1 MESQTSQNNYSSDNS
16 NEEIINPEKLLQ
28 SGINSIF
35 KTFKSNNKYY
45 ISQINE
51 QKIIINKLT
60 NKLELINQ
68 EMKMLKKEIT
78 YYKIQNKKLQ
88 KINENLMLNTTN
100 IKEKFSNKI
109 NVSNIKDE
117 EQTEKK
123 LKSNGI
129 SNYNIK
135 CDLMNDYNDLK
146 IVNYEN
152 KVRLF
157 DSFDEDKKNIY
168 TEKKNDNNELNNN
181 IHITKS
187 LSSNNLIIKKEKKN
201 EKLKIDDSYKT
212 LNNGSYKDQYNEI
225 KTNEMKFFLQKC
237 GVILDKNIYAKVVRI
252 FQEYKSGLITDQG
265 FVKKIRHYLK
275 NKDELMILFEKVI
288 S

>member
-135 CDLMNDYNDLK
+135 CGLMNDYNDLK

-187 LSSNNLIIKKEKKN
+187 LSSNNLIIKKEKQN
-201 EKLKIDDSYKT
+201 EKLRIDDSYKT